1 MNWSQSNRFHLETG
15 YSNRFTNK
23 KKYLMKIISS
33 YIKII
38 IIIVERFLI
47 RFSFHR
53 FLLSQRITHH
63 NKIKFNYFI
72 VNQNN

>member
-53 FLLSQRITHH
+53 FLLSQRIKHH